1 MRLRIEQA
9 VQLWATG
16 GGLMLLSIVIVTSIN
31 VGGFALSRFGIVFGD
46 GASGLP
52 GYEDYVALTVGVAAL
67 SFFPYCQLHNG
78 HVVVELF
85 TSNAPDVIA
94 RVLDRMWNA
103 VVVVTA
109 LFLAYWMCVGLLQKR
124 ADDSL
129 SPVLG
134 WPEWPFLLPGIVSLV
149 LWALVAA
156 IQVFEPPRE
165 VRRG

>member
-46 GASGLP
+46 GSSGLP
-52 GYEDYVALTVGVAAL
+52 GYEDYVALTIGVAAL

-85 TSNAPDVIA
+85 TSNAPEVIS

-109 LFLAYWMCVGLLQKR
+109 LFLKALPRREDARVIVAQGDGPETAEEVEDLV
-124 ADDSL
+124 
-129 SPVLG
+129 PVAVRVVHALG
-134 WPEWPFLLPGIVSLV
+134 TVDQDVVE
-149 LWALVAA
+149 A
-156 IQVFEPPRE
+156 E
-165 VRRG
+165 